1 MEQEAVVVSVVRDP
15 GMYQTC
21 VRDNSNLAGCRLVCI
36 DNREQ
41 NRPVPVCY
49 NEFLSA
55 NPSGWLVLCH
65 EDWQSLEPLQPVLAR
80 LDPAHI
86 YGPVGVFVEERPFC
100 DHLLVRGAVRQ
111 SGKDGSN
118 PVLIRGLE
126 PEGRVDT
133 LDCQCLIVHASLV
146 ARSGLRFDERLSFD
160 MYVEDF
166 CAAAFEKA
174 GIRTFAIPLDCLHRS
189 AGRIARPFRQAL
201 RYVRRKYAGS
211 RKRYATIVGHLN
223 TFGRHPFKPVRKI
236 KKC

>member
-1 MEQEAVVVSVVRDP
+1 MEQEIVIVSVVRDF
-15 GMYQTC
+15 GMYETC
-21 VRDNSNLAGCRLVCI
+21 VRDNPCLAGCRLVCI

-49 NEFLSA
+49 NEFLSSDS
-55 NPSGWLVLCH
+55 SGWLVFCH
-65 EDWQSLEPLQPVLAR
+65 EDWQVLEPLQPVLER

-86 YGPVGVFVEERPFC
+86 YGPIGVFIEERPFC
-100 DHLLVRGAVRQ
+100 DHLLVRGTVRQ
-111 SGKDGSN
+111 SGKDGVN
-118 PVLIRGLE
+118 PVLVRGLE

-146 ARSGLRFDERLSFD
+146 ARAGLRFDERFAFD

-174 GIRTFAIPLDCLHRS
+174 GILTYAIPLDCLHRS

-201 RYVRRKYAGS
+201 RYVREKYPVS

-223 TFGRHPFKPVRKI
+223 TFGRHPHKPVRKI
-236 KKC
+236 KK

>member
-1 MEQEAVVVSVVRDP
+1 MEQEIVIVSVVRDF
-15 GMYQTC
+15 GMYETC
-21 VRDNSNLAGCRLVCI
+21 VRDNPCLAGCRPVCI

-49 NEFLSA
+49 NEFLSG
-55 NPSGWLVLCH
+55 NPSGWLVFCH
-65 EDWQSLEPLQPVLAR
+65 EDWQVLEPLQPVLER

-86 YGPVGVFVEERPFC
+86 YGPIGVFVEERPLC

-111 SGKDGSN
+111 SGKDGAN
-118 PVLIRGLE
+118 PVLVRGLE
-126 PEGRVDT
+126 VKGRVDA

-146 ARSGLRFDERLSFD
+146 ARAGLRFDERLAFD

-174 GIRTFAIPLDCLHRS
+174 GIQSFAIPLDCLHRS

-201 RYVRRKYAGS
+201 RYVREKYPVS

-223 TFGRHPFKPVRKI
+223 TFGRHPHKPVRKI
-236 KKC
+236 KK